1 MRVYIELPESLLGTL
16 QAQARA
22 AHRPPRYH
30 LEWLIWHVLQEQ
42 PADERRCPLTQH
54 SPPQPQEVPCAAE

>member
-30 LEWLIWHVLQEQ
+30 LEWLIWQVLREQ
-42 PADERRCPLTQH
+42 PAVERRCLL
-54 SPPQPQEVPCAAE
+54 A

>member
-30 LEWLIWHVLQEQ
+30 LEWLIWQALQEQ
-42 PADERRCPLTQH
+42 PAVERRGLLAQQ
-54 SPPQPQEVPCAAE
+54 SLPQPQEVPCAAE